1 MVLVSMLIHTFWR
14 KFPVRLVQKSNSVLQ
29 RVAMYLPPIE
39 TIVVILA
46 FFSVFVNS
54 FHRVFRCCQK
64 IAIALQICHNILM
77 KKHKNLLLISLLIF
91 VAEYIGLIGWYWLF
105 DGRAGDATLTIS
117 RYVGLNWWSSLIFCA
132 GNMAIIVMVVYYLL
146 TRAKER
152 GALWR
157 MLMYVFVIAFMA
169 LSISP
174 HVPDESMPAVIHK
187 FFAGVMFVD
196 IALIS
201 LLSIA
206 KAQRKSTL
214 IFAVFFTIYSV
225 YFCISDVLRVPYFM
239 DLILWFESAYLY
251 AFFAL
256 LILTERDNML

>member
-1 MVLVSMLIHTFWR
+1 MGSG
-14 KFPVRLVQKSNSVLQ
+14 KSY
-29 RVAMYLPPIE
+29 ME
-39 TIVVILA
+39 
-46 FFSVFVNS
+46 
-54 FHRVFRCCQK
+54 
-64 IAIALQICHNILM
+64 LM
-77 KKHKNLLLISLLIF
+77 KKRKNLLLISLLIF
-91 VAEYIGLIGWYWLF
+91 IAEYVGLIGWYWLF
-105 DGRAGDATLTIS
+105 DGRAGDASLTIS

-132 GNMAIIVMVVYYLL
+132 GNMAIVVLIVNYLL
-146 TRAKER
+146 TRAKNR
-152 GALWR
+152 GFLWR

-174 HVPDESMPAVIHK
+174 HVPDESMPAIIHK

-206 KAQRKSTL
+206 KAENKFTTC
-214 IFAVFFTIYSV
+214 FALLFTAYSV

-239 DLILWFESAYLY
+239 NLILWFESEYIF

-256 LILTERDNML
+256 LLVSEPRE